1 LAGRGEPEILQPIG
15 NDYIKFKQVGFGR
28 VAVAQT
34 IDSSI
39 QQGLERYQSGD
50 FPGAI
55 LIWNEALN
63 NNPTVEAQIIIFKY
77 LARAYSQ
84 VGEFDR
90 AIVSLDRAI
99 DYYRKNGDRVSVA
112 EQYRVQLGRMI
123 TEQAQAYSNLGQ
135 QRRAIAILCGKSRE
149 INCEPDSALAIAL
162 QQSDRLGEA
171 AALGTLGNVYRL
183 QGDYE
188 TSLQLLKNSLTIAE
202 EIKNYGYIV
211 AAKNGLGNTYG
222 NLAKRDYRYAE
233 FAANS
238 GDRIA
243 RDKFIQQGIEDD
255 RHAIDYYEQTAI
267 AARQQNNA
275 TDESR
280 AILNLATSYQ
290 RSFKSS
296 PAIESTLQQAFTLL
310 DRISDSRDKTYG
322 SIRLANLL
330 QQSANDNSQ
339 LNPNVQ
345 CLPQIPA
352 KTVTLLERAIAIS
365 QRIGDRQAEAFALGR
380 LGHLYECQQN
390 FTQAI
395 KLTQQAQFVA
405 QSQDSRYLWDWQMG
419 RILQVQG
426 KRKEAIAAYE
436 NSVKVLKEIRSNL
449 AIASRD
455 FQFDFRDAVE
465 PVYRELTALQLQAN
479 ITSQN
484 DLRTA
489 LTPNPSPTSPWPS
502 PTRGG
507 KRKFLLAGRGE
518 PDMSK
523 MISDRYIT
531 LESQS
536 VNAESALKTIDSLR
550 LAELQNYLGED
561 CAIAVTEKPVE
572 LINERTAIFSTIFLQ
587 DRVAV
592 ILTLPKSQP
601 IVRWLPVE
609 SQTVTA
615 TVNDLR
621 FKLEQRFDLANT
633 YREPSKQIYDWLIR
647 PFDRDLQAAGIE
659 TLVFIQDGILRS
671 IPMTALYDGKGFL
684 VERYAIANTLSL
696 TLVDPT
702 QLEPRSLRVLGFGL
716 TKASTVTDPSTFFES
731 LSYVKTELDRITKTI
746 PGSKEFTD
754 ELFTID
760 RLTQELKQNTFP
772 IVHLATHGKFGFDS
786 QDTYLVTGRQTEKYN
801 EKLTLNQL
809 YRILQT
815 TQQGKPPE
823 LLTLTAC
830 ETAVGSDRDALGLA
844 GISIQAGAKSAIAS
858 LWQVDDRATA
868 EIIGQ
873 FYQNLS
879 KGMGRSKALQVA
891 QKSWLQ
897 AHPGTTNHPG
907 YWAALT
913 LVGNWL

>member
-1 LAGRGEPEILQPIG
+1 MLKRRWLSILFLISLVFCLGLSQVSITFNPLALSRA
-15 NDYIKFKQVGFGR
+15 V
-28 VAVAQT
+28 VAQT
-34 IDSSI
+34 IDPSI

-50 FPGAI
+50 FQGAI
-55 LIWNEALN
+55 FIWNEALN
-63 NNPTVEAQIIIFKY
+63 DRLNVETQITILKY

-90 AIVSLDRAI
+90 AIASLDRAI
-99 DYYRKNGDRVSVA
+99 DYYRKIGDRV
-112 EQYRVQLGRMI
+112 QQGRML
-123 TEQAQAYSNLGQ
+123 TEQTQAYSNLGQ
-135 QRRAIAILCGKSRE
+135 QRRAIALLCGNSKE
-149 INCEPDSALAIAL
+149 LNCEKDSALAIARST
-162 QQSDRLGEA
+162 SDRLGEA

-188 TSLQLLKNSLTIAE
+188 TSLQLLKKSLTIAE
-202 EIKNYGYIV
+202 ELKNSAYSI
-211 AAKNGLGNTYG
+211 AAKNGLGNTYA

-243 RDKFIQQGIEDD
+243 KDKFTQQGIESD
-255 RHAIDYYEQTAI
+255 RLAINYYEQTAI
-267 AARQQNNA
+267 AARQQNNII
-275 TDESR
+275 DESR

-296 PAIESTLQQAFTLL
+296 PDTKNTLQKAFVLL
-310 DRISDSRDKTYG
+310 DRIPDSRDKTYG

-339 LNPNVQ
+339 LNPNVW

-352 KTVTLLERAIAIS
+352 ETVTLLERAIAIS
-365 QRIGDRQAEAFALGR
+365 QRIGDRQAESFALGR

-390 FTQAI
+390 FTPAI
-395 KLTQQAQFVA
+395 KFTQQAQFAA
-405 QSQDSRYLWDWQMG
+405 QQIDSRYLWDWQMG
-419 RILQVQG
+419 RILQARG
-426 KRKEAIAAYE
+426 KTKEAIAAYE

-479 ITSQN
+479 IASSN
-484 DLRTA
+484 NSRTA
-489 LTPNPSPTSPWPS
+489 LTPNPFYVETLHATS
-502 PTRGG
+502 
-507 KRKFLLAGRGE
+507 LHGRGE

-523 MISDRYIT
+523 MIWGRYIT
-531 LESQS
+531 LENQS
-536 VNAESALKTIDSLR
+536 VNPESALKTIDSLR

-561 CAIAVTEKPVE
+561 CAIAVIEKPVE
-572 LINERTAIFSTIFLQ
+572 LINDRTAIFSTIFLQ

-592 ILTLPKSQP
+592 ILTLPKSPP

-633 YREPSKQIYDWLIR
+633 YQAPSKQIYDWLID
-647 PFDRDLQAAGIE
+647 PFDRDLQAADIE

-684 VERYAIANTLSL
+684 IERYAIANALSL

-716 TKASTVTDPSTFFES
+716 TKASSVTDPSTFFES
-731 LSYVKTELDRITKTI
+731 LSYVKTELNGITTTI

-754 ELFTID
+754 ESFTID
-760 RLTQELKQNTFP
+760 RLTQELNQNTFP

-786 QDTYLVTGRQTEKYN
+786 QDTYLVTGKQTEKYN
-801 EKLTLNQL
+801 EKLTMNQL

-815 TQQGKPPE
+815 NQQGKPPE

-830 ETAVGSDRDALGLA
+830 ETAVGNERDALGIA

-879 KGMGRSKALQVA
+879 QGMGRAKALQVA

-897 AHPGTTNHPG
+897 AHRGATNHPG

>member
-1 LAGRGEPEILQPIG
+1 MLKKRWLSMLFLISLVFCLGLSQVSIT
-15 NDYIKFKQVGFGR
+15 FKQVEWGWA
-28 VAVAQT
+28 AVAQT
-34 IDSSI
+34 VDSSI
-39 QQGLERYQSGD
+39 QQGLECYRSGD
-50 FPGAI
+50 FRGAI
-55 LIWNEALN
+55 SIWNEALN
-63 NNPTVEAQIIIFKY
+63 HRPTPEAQIIIFKY

-90 AIVSLDRAI
+90 AIASLNRPI
-99 DYYRKNGDRVSVA
+99 DYYRKIGNRI
-112 EQYRVQLGRMI
+112 QLGRML
-123 TEQAQAYSNLGQ
+123 TEQGQAYSNLGQ
-135 QRRAIAILCGKSRE
+135 QRQAIALLCGKQTEPNCDRE
-149 INCEPDSALAIAL
+149 SALAIAR
-162 QQSDRLGEA
+162 QQSDRQGEA

-188 TSLQLLKNSLTIAE
+188 ISLQLLKKSLTIAE
-202 EIKNYGYIV
+202 KLKNSGYII

-243 RDKFIQQGIEDD
+243 KDKFTKQGIEDD
-255 RHAIDYYEQTAI
+255 RLAIEYYEQTAI
-267 AARQQNNA
+267 AARQQNNPIE
-275 TDESR
+275 ESR
-280 AILNLATSYQ
+280 ALLNLATSYQ
-290 RSFKSS
+290 RSFKTS
-296 PAIESTLQQAFTLL
+296 PATKSTLQQAFTLL
-310 DRISDSRDKTYG
+310 DRIPDSRDKTYG

-339 LNPNVQ
+339 LNPNVR

-352 KTVTLLERAIAIS
+352 ETVTLLERAIAVS
-365 QRIGDRQAEAFALGR
+365 QRIGDGQAESFALGR
-380 LGHLYECQQN
+380 LGHLYECQQK
-390 FTQAI
+390 FDPAI
-395 KLTQQAQFVA
+395 KFTQQAQFAA
-405 QSQDSRYLWDWQMG
+405 QQQDSRYLWDWQIG
-419 RILQVQG
+419 RILQSQG
-426 KRKEAIAAYE
+426 KTKEAIAAYE
-436 NSVKVLKEIRSNL
+436 SSVKVLKEIRSNL

-479 ITSQN
+479 SAIEDRDQKKGVSSLPFQGGANPKSKIQN
-484 DLRTA
+484 PKSSDV
-489 LTPNPSPTSPWPS
+489 NP
-502 PTRGG
+502 
-507 KRKFLLAGRGE
+507 
-518 PDMSK
+518 
-523 MISDRYIT
+523 
-531 LESQS
+531 
-536 VNAESALKTIDSLR
+536 ESALKTIDSLR

-561 CAIAVTEKPVE
+561 CAIAVTEKPVG
-572 LINERTAIFSTIFLQ
+572 LIDDRTAILSTIFLG

-609 SQTVTA
+609 SQTLIA

-633 YREPSKQIYDWLIR
+633 YQEPAQRVYDWLIR

-659 TLVFIQDGILRS
+659 TLVFVQDGILRS

-716 TKASTVTDPSTFFES
+716 TKASSVTDPSTFFEP
-731 LSYVKTELDRITKTI
+731 LSYVKTELNEIAKTI

-760 RLTQELKQNTFP
+760 RLTAELNQNTFP
-772 IVHLATHGKFGFDS
+772 IIHLATHGKFGLDS
-786 QDTYLVTGRQTEKYN
+786 QDTYLVTGKQTDKYN
-801 EKLTLNQL
+801 EKLTMNRL
-809 YRILQT
+809 YQILQT
-815 TQQGKPPE
+815 SKQEKPPE

-868 EIIGQ
+868 EVIGQ
-873 FYQNLS
+873 FYQNLRR
-879 KGMGRSKALQVA
+879 GMSRAKALRSA

-897 AHPGTTNHPG
+897 AHRGATNHPG

>member
-1 LAGRGEPEILQPIG
+1 MLKKRWLSILFVISLLFCLGLSQVSITP
-15 NDYIKFKQVGFGR
+15 KQVGLGG
-28 VAVAQT
+28 VAVSQT
-34 IDSSI
+34 INSSI
-39 QQGLERYQSGD
+39 GSGLGRYQSGD
-50 FPGAI
+50 FQGAI
-55 LIWNEALN
+55 LIWNQGLKD
-63 NNPTVEAQIIIFKY
+63 NPRVETQIILLKY

-90 AIVSLDRAI
+90 AIASLDRPI
-99 DYYRKNGDRVSVA
+99 DYYRKIGDRI
-112 EQYRVQLGRMI
+112 QLGRML

-135 QRRAIAILCGKSRE
+135 QRQAIALLCGKQTE
-149 INCEPDSALAIAL
+149 PNCEKETALAIAL

-171 AALGTLGNVYRL
+171 AALGTLGNIYRL

-188 TSLQLLKNSLTIAE
+188 TSLRLLKQGLTIAE
-202 EIKNYGYIV
+202 ELKNSAYIMAV
-211 AAKNGLGNTYG
+211 KNGLGNTYA
-222 NLAKRDYRYAE
+222 NLAKRNYRYAE

-243 RDKFIQQGIEDD
+243 ADKFTQQGIEDD
-255 RHAIDYYEQTAI
+255 RLAINYYQETAI
-267 AARQQNNA
+267 AVRQQNN
-275 TDESR
+275 TIDESR
-280 AILNLATSYQ
+280 ALLNLATSYQ

-296 PAIESTLQQAFTLL
+296 PATKSTLQQAFIVL
-310 DRISDSRDKTYG
+310 DRVPDSRDKAYG

-339 LNPNVQ
+339 LNPNVR
-345 CLPQIPA
+345 CLPQVPA
-352 KTVTLLERAIAIS
+352 ETVMSIERAIAIS
-365 QRIGDRQAEAFALGR
+365 QRSGDKQAESFALGR

-390 FTQAI
+390 FTSAI
-395 KLTQQAQFVA
+395 KFTQQAQFAA
-405 QSQDSRYLWDWQMG
+405 QQLDSRYLWDWQMG
-419 RILQVQG
+419 RIFQSQG
-426 KRKEAIAAYE
+426 KTKEAIAAYE
-436 NSVKVLKEIRSNL
+436 NSVKVLKEIRSDL

-465 PVYRELTALQLQAN
+465 PVYRELTELQLQAN
-479 ITSQN
+479 IAIEN
-484 DLRTA
+484 
-489 LTPNPSPTSPWPS
+489 
-502 PTRGG
+502 
-507 KRKFLLAGRGE
+507 K
-518 PDMSK
+518 
-523 MISDRYIT
+523 
-531 LESQS
+531 S
-536 VNAESALKTIDSLR
+536 VNLESALKTIDSLK
-550 LAELQNYLGED
+550 LAELQNYLAED
-561 CAIAVTEKPVE
+561 CAIAVTEKPVA
-572 LINERTAIFSTIFLQ
+572 LVDDSTAILSTIFLQ
-587 DRVAV
+587 DRVAI
-592 ILTLPKSQP
+592 ILSLPKSHP
-601 IVRWLPVE
+601 IVRWLPVD

-633 YREPSKQIYDWLIR
+633 YQEPAQQIYDWLIR
-647 PFDRDLQAAGIE
+647 PFEGDLQAAGIE
-659 TLVFIQDGILRS
+659 TLVFVQDGILRS

-684 VERYAIANTLSL
+684 VERYAIANALSL

-731 LSYVKTELDRITKTI
+731 LNYVKTELDRIAKTI
-746 PGSKEFTD
+746 PGSKEFID
-754 ELFTID
+754 ESFTID
-760 RLTQELKQNTFP
+760 RLQQELNQNTFP
-772 IVHLATHGKFGFDS
+772 IVHLATHGKFGLDS
-786 QDTYLVTGRQTEKYN
+786 QDTYLVTGKQTQNYN
-801 EKLTLNQL
+801 EKLTMNQL
-809 YRILQT
+809 YQILQT

-868 EIIGQ
+868 EVISQ

-879 KGMGRSKALQVA
+879 QGMGRAKALQVA

-897 AHPGTTNHPG
+897 EHPGATNHPG